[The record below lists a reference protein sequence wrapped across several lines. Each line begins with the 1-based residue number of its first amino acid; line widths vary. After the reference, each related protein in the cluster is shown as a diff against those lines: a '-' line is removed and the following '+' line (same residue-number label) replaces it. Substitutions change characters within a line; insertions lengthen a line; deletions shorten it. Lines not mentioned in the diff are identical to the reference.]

1 MLGLLLVLGFFMGA
15 SSLVVAF
22 AFHAVLVGMYLH
34 AERHVANVGGSN
46 CKQRGIA
53 HPCNGAQ
60 REWKGRSAAEGCTS
74 AARKPG
80 ETACGREGAAP
91 H

>member
-15 SSLVVAF
+15 SSLAF

-34 AERHVANVGGSN
+34 AERHVANAGGSN

-53 HPCNGAQ
+53 HPCK
-60 REWKGRSAAEGCTS
+60 R
-74 AARKPG
+74 
-80 ETACGREGAAP
+80 
-91 H
+91 